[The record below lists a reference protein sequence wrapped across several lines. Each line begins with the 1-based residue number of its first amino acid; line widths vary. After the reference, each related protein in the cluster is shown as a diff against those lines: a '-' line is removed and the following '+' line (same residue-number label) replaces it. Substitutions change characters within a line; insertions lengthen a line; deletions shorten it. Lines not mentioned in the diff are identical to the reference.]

1 MAQYQVIARKW
12 RPQSFQ
18 DLIGQDHISTTLL
31 NALRGDRLPQALLFT
46 GVRGTGKT
54 STARILAKS
63 LRCTNSKDYVP
74 CGACQDC
81 IDITA
86 GRAID
91 VVEIDGASN
100 NGVDAIRE
108 LRDSVG
114 YMPSSGKYK
123 IYIIDEV
130 HMLSTAAFNALLKT
144 LEEPPPHVVFILATT
159 EAQKIPNTILS
170 RCQRFDFRRIPSRQI
185 AEQLKRICDAEG
197 VTTNVLAEGAQN
209 LEAAVWAIARQADG
223 SMRDSQS
230 LLDQVI
236 TFSNKEI
243 TLAKVIEVLGLTDR
257 QLVIDGVTSLI
268 TRDPAMALGLV
279 QKVNRSGVDPKIF
292 AQDLLE
298 EVRNALMVRLCAEDP
313 PRVVDLPDSEI
324 QSLAALAAT
333 TTEEDLH
340 MLFDMMLKGVNDLLR
355 ASDPRLVLEMTL
367 LRVASSPTMMSIR
380 DLFAGG
386 LPATSRV
393 NSNAATPVGG
403 PASTPSANVQANSA
417 AAVPKK
423 LTPPSFENPNSFASG
438 SSAAN
443 SPATSRV
450 NLPAGTASALGAQP
464 KNYGG
469 ASSNEPGANDAPA
482 SGEATGGAKYT
493 MDSFTR
499 AAKAGG
505 TKTQG
510 VPAKVVVTALPALS
524 ANSSGSASGG
534 AVGGATGGGGSNPQH
549 DPHATQE
556 ERDNDA
562 NRPMPSRSQDP
573 WLHFVYMVRKSNGLL
588 GAMLENTHVV
598 EKTDEKLTIGV
609 PKKVAFVIDKL
620 KDPDNI
626 RRIEQF
632 IETVWEKHMKV
643 EIKPAEASADHLT
656 PRAKEERAKV
666 EKTQSIEAAVEQNS
680 LVRTAKNV
688 FKTQVKAIRD
698 PEGNGLSAGASA
710 KRPK

>member
-12 RPQSFQ
+12 RPQSCQELF
-18 DLIGQDHISTTLL
+18 GQDHISTTLL

-63 LRCTNSKDYVP
+63 LRCTGPDGKGSQDFVP
-74 CGACQDC
+74 CGVCRDCQD
-81 IDITA
+81 IAA
-86 GRAID
+86 GRSID

-114 YMPSSGKYK
+114 YMPSSGQYK

-197 VTTNVLAEGAQN
+197 VKTNQD
-209 LEAAVWAIARQADG
+209 AVWSIARQADG

-243 TLAKVIEVLGLTDR
+243 TLDKVIEVLGLTDR

-268 TRDPAMALGLV
+268 TRKPAMALALV
-279 QKVNRSGVDPKIF
+279 EKVNRSGVDPKLF

-298 EVRNALMVRLCAEDP
+298 EIRNALMVRLCQDDP
-313 PRVVDLPDSEI
+313 TRVVDLPDSEI
-324 QSLAALAAT
+324 QALSTLANST
-333 TTEEDLH
+333 SEEDLH
-340 MLFDMMLKGVNDLLR
+340 TLFDMMLKGVNDLLR
-355 ASDPRLVLEMTL
+355 SSDPRLVLEMTL
-367 LRVASSPTMMSIR
+367 LRIASSPTMVALR
-380 DLFAGG
+380 DLLSGRAIPVSSVANAN
-386 LPATSRV
+386 PAPTAAPAPASV
-393 NSNAATPVGG
+393 AAPVVPAAAATP
-403 PASTPSANVQANSA
+403 QA
-417 AAVPKK
+417 P
-423 LTPPSFENPNSFASG
+423 T
-438 SSAAN
+438 
-443 SPATSRV
+443 T
-450 NLPAGTASALGAQP
+450 
-464 KNYGG
+464 
-469 ASSNEPGANDAPA
+469 APA
-482 SGEATGGAKYT
+482 VAPTEASEPQSQYT
-493 MDSFTR
+493 VDSFTR
-499 AAKAGG
+499 AVKPG
-505 TKTQG
+505 T
-510 VPAKVVVTALPALS
+510 PKVFGTPIKPVVTALPPAS
-524 ANSSGSASGG
+524 APAAMPAAAEAQGG
-534 AVGGATGGGGSNPQH
+534 AA
-549 DPHATQE
+549 DE
-556 ERDNDA
+556 EA
-562 NRPMPSRSQDP
+562 PSRAKDP

-588 GAMLENTHVV
+588 GAMLENTHIVEQDANRVV
-598 EKTDEKLTIGV
+598 VGV
-609 PKKVAFVIDKL
+609 PKKVAFVVDKL
-620 KDPDNI
+620 KDPDNV

-632 IETVWEKHMKV
+632 IETVWQKHMKV
-643 EIKPAEASADHLT
+643 EIRPSEGAEMT
-656 PRAKEERAKV
+656 PRAQQERAKV
-666 EKTQSIEAAVEQNS
+666 ERTQSIEAAVEQNP

-698 PEGNGLSAGASA
+698 TDGST

>member
-63 LRCTNSKDYVP
+63 LRCTGPDGTGSKDYVP
-74 CGACQDC
+74 CGVCQDC
-81 IDITA
+81 LDITA

-197 VTTNVLAEGAQN
+197 VKTNQD
-209 LEAAVWAIARQADG
+209 AVWSIARQADG

-243 TLAKVIEVLGLTDR
+243 TLDKVIEVLGLTDR

-268 TRDPAMALGLV
+268 TRDASMAMGLV
-279 QKVNRSGVDPKIF
+279 EKVNRSGVDPKIF

-298 EVRNALMVRLCAEDP
+298 EIRNALMVRLCKDDP
-313 PRVVDLPDSEI
+313 TRVVDLPDSEI
-324 QSLAALAAT
+324 QALGKLASAT
-333 TTEEDLH
+333 SEEDLH
-340 MLFDMMLKGVNDLLR
+340 TLFDMMLKGVNDLLR
-355 ASDPRLVLEMTL
+355 SSDPRLVLEMTL
-367 LRVASSPTMMSIR
+367 LRIASSPTMIALR
-380 DLFAGG
+380 DLMNGRSI
-386 LPATSRV
+386 PAVSAQAV
-393 NSNAATPVGG
+393 ATPAAV
-403 PASTPSANVQANSA
+403 SAPTAPVASA
-417 AAVPKK
+417 APKK
-423 LTPPSFENPNSFASG
+423 LTPPTFENPHSFVSTPANAGANPAPDVTSNAKWAP
-438 SSAAN
+438 SAPVIS
-443 SPATSRV
+443 SPA
-450 NLPAGTASALGAQP
+450 
-464 KNYGG
+464 
-469 ASSNEPGANDAPA
+469 A
-482 SGEATGGAKYT
+482 SGETAGETKKYT

-499 AAKAGG
+499 AVKPGAAKTHGAPAKA
-505 TKTQG
+505 
-510 VPAKVVVTALPALS
+510 VVTALPPLEAKP
-524 ANSSGSASGG
+524 AVAASSSENGDPD
-534 AVGGATGGGGSNPQH
+534 GGSSSE
-549 DPHATQE
+549 A
-556 ERDNDA
+556 A
-562 NRPMPSRSQDP
+562 PSRAKDP

-588 GAMLENTHVV
+588 GAMLENTHIV
-598 EKTDEKLTIGV
+598 ERTEQKLTIGV

-620 KDPDNI
+620 KDPDNV

-632 IETVWEKHMKV
+632 IETVWEKHLKV
-643 EIKPAEASADHLT
+643 EIKPAEAASDHLT

-666 EKTQSIEAAVEQNS
+666 EKTQSIEAAVEQNP

-698 PEGNGLSAGASA
+698 PEGSGSSA

>member
-63 LRCTNSKDYVP
+63 LRCTNAKDYVP
-74 CGACQDC
+74 CGECRDCQD
-81 IDITA
+81 IAA

-123 IYIIDEV
+123 VYIIDEV

-185 AEQLKRICDAEG
+185 AEHLKRICDAEG
-197 VTTNVLAEGAQN
+197 VQASQDAL
-209 LEAAVWAIARQADG
+209 WSIARQADG

-243 TLAKVIEVLGLTDR
+243 SLQKVIEVLGLTDR

-268 TRDPAMALGLV
+268 SRDPTMALSLV
-279 QKVNRSGVDPKIF
+279 EKVNRSGVDPKIF

-298 EVRNALMVRLCAEDP
+298 EIRNSLMVRLCADDP
-313 PRVVDLPDSEI
+313 TRVVDLPDSEI
-324 QSLAALAAT
+324 QSLSALAHT
-333 TTEEDLH
+333 TSEEDLH
-340 MLFDMMLKGVNDLLR
+340 TLFDMMLKGVNDLLR
-355 ASDPRLVLEMTL
+355 SSDPRLVLEMTL
-367 LRVASSPTMMSIR
+367 LRISSSPTMVALR
-380 DLFAGG
+380 DLFAGRT
-386 LPATSRV
+386 LPAASAITGAAGAPSHAAQAKPSPSVASLGTSE
-393 NSNAATPVGG
+393 TPVAK
-403 PASTPSANVQANSA
+403 PR
-417 AAVPKK
+417 
-423 LTPPSFENPNSFASG
+423 TPPSFDPPSADPSAG
-438 SSAAN
+438 SPAVGSAAH
-443 SPATSRV
+443 
-450 NLPAGTASALGAQP
+450 SAAETQ
-464 KNYGG
+464 
-469 ASSNEPGANDAPA
+469 
-482 SGEATGGAKYT
+482 KYT

-499 AAKAGG
+499 AVKPGAAKTSGAA
-505 TKTQG
+505 
-510 VPAKVVVTALPALS
+510 AKPVVTALPPVA
-524 ANSSGSASGG
+524 ASTG
-534 AVGGATGGGGSNPQH
+534 AKRAGADDEAADDTP
-549 DPHATQE
+549 A
-556 ERDNDA
+556 
-562 NRPMPSRSQDP
+562 PSRSQDP
-573 WLHFVYMVRKSNGLL
+573 WLHFVYTVRKSNGLL
-588 GAMLENTHVV
+588 GAMLENTHIL
-598 EKTDEKLTIGV
+598 EKTHDRLVIGV

-620 KDPDNI
+620 KDSDNI

-632 IETVWEKHMKV
+632 IETVWEKRMKV
-643 EIKPAEASADHLT
+643 EVKPGEAATDHLT

-666 EKTQSIEAAVEQNS
+666 EKTQSIEAAVEENP

-698 PEGNGLSAGASA
+698 PDANASA
-710 KRPK
+710 KRPNK

>member
-74 CGACQDC
+74 CGVCRDC
-81 IDITA
+81 LDVA
-86 GRAID
+86 SGRAID

-108 LRDSVG
+108 LRESVG

-197 VTTNVLAEGAQN
+197 VKTNQD
-209 LEAAVWAIARQADG
+209 AVWSIARQADG

-236 TFSNKEI
+236 TFSAGEI
-243 TLAKVIEVLGLTDR
+243 TLSKVIEVLGLTDR
-257 QLVIDGVTSLI
+257 QLVIDGVTSLVS
-268 TRDPAMALGLV
+268 RNPAMALGLV
-279 QKVNRSGVDPKIF
+279 EKVNRSGVDPKIF

-298 EVRNALMVRLCAEDP
+298 EIRNALMVRLCKDDP
-313 PRVVDLPDSEI
+313 TRVVDLPDSEI
-324 QSLAALAAT
+324 QSLSALANT
-333 TTEEDLH
+333 TSEEDLH
-340 MLFDMMLKGVNDLLR
+340 TLFDMMLKGVNDLLR
-355 ASDPRLVLEMTL
+355 SSDPRLVLEMTL
-367 LRVASSPTMMSIR
+367 LRISSSPTMVALR
-380 DLFAGG
+380 DLFAGRVVS
-386 LPATSRV
+386 ATPSLA
-393 NSNAATPVGG
+393 AAT
-403 PASTPSANVQANSA
+403 ASSA
-417 AAVPKK
+417 APAPAKVR
-423 LTPPSFENPNSFASG
+423 TPPTFENPNSFAS
-438 SSAAN
+438 SSATPAPAPAPAA
-443 SPATSRV
+443 SPATSGPV
-450 NLPAGTASALGAQP
+450 TKAPSTSAVSAAAAS
-464 KNYGG
+464 
-469 ASSNEPGANDAPA
+469 DA
-482 SGEATGGAKYT
+482 SGETKKYT
-493 MDSFTR
+493 VDSFTR
-499 AAKAGG
+499 AVKPGAA
-505 TKTQG
+505 KTQG
-510 VPAKVVVTALPALS
+510 AAAKPVVTALPPLA
-524 ANSSGSASGG
+524 APTPNSG
-534 AVGGATGGGGSNPQH
+534 N
-549 DPHATQE
+549 
-556 ERDNDA
+556 RDA
-562 NRPMPSRSQDP
+562 NGEPEADEQPAPSRAQDP

-588 GAMLENTHVV
+588 GAMLENTHVI
-598 EKTDEKLTIGV
+598 EKTNEKLTIGV

-632 IETVWEKHMKV
+632 IETVWEKRMKV
-643 EIKPAEASADHLT
+643 EIKPAEAAADHLT

-666 EKTQSIEAAVEQNS
+666 EKTQSIEAAVEMNP

-698 PEGNGLSAGASA
+698 PEGTGPSA

>member
-63 LRCTNSKDYVP
+63 LRCTQAQDFVP
-74 CGACQDC
+74 CGVCRDC
-81 IDITA
+81 VDIAA

-114 YMPSSGKYK
+114 YMPSSGRYK
-123 IYIIDEV
+123 VYIIDEV

-185 AEQLKRICDAEG
+185 AEQLKRICDAES
-197 VTTNVLAEGAQN
+197 VKTNQD
-209 LEAAVWAIARQADG
+209 AVWSIARQADG

-243 TLAKVIEVLGLTDR
+243 TLEKVIEVLGLTDR

-268 TRDPAMALGLV
+268 SRNPAMALGLV
-279 QKVNRSGVDPKIF
+279 EKVNRSGVDPKIF

-298 EVRNALMVRLCAEDP
+298 EIRNALMVRLCKDDP
-313 PRVVDLPDSEI
+313 TRVVDLPDSEI
-324 QSLAALAAT
+324 QALSKLAST
-333 TTEEDLH
+333 TSEEDLH
-340 MLFDMMLKGVNDLLR
+340 TLFDMMLKGVNDLLR
-355 ASDPRLVLEMTL
+355 SSDPRLVLEMTL
-367 LRVASSPTMMSIR
+367 LRIASSPTMIALR
-380 DLFAGG
+380 DLMNGRAI
-386 LPATSRV
+386 PAASISV
-393 NSNAATPVGG
+393 APAA
-403 PASTPSANVQANSA
+403 PSAASP
-417 AAVPKK
+417 PKK
-423 LTPPSFENPNSFASG
+423 LTPPSFENPHSFVSTPAASG
-438 SSAAN
+438 SSPTNSSGTSSNTGGSLSAQKVDNSTSSDAGDS
-443 SPATSRV
+443 SPASET
-450 NLPAGTASALGAQP
+450 
-464 KNYGG
+464 K
-469 ASSNEPGANDAPA
+469 
-482 SGEATGGAKYT
+482 KYT

-499 AAKAGG
+499 AVKPGAA
-505 TKTQG
+505 KTQG
-510 VPAKVVVTALPALS
+510 APAKAVVTALPPLETKPAAS
-524 ANSSGSASGG
+524 SSSGDDNS
-534 AVGGATGGGGSNPQH
+534 
-549 DPHATQE
+549 QE
-556 ERDNDA
+556 TEA
-562 NRPMPSRSQDP
+562 APSRSQDP

-588 GAMLENTHVV
+588 GAMLENTHIV
-598 EKTDEKLTIGV
+598 ERSDERLTIGV

-620 KDPDNI
+620 KDPDNV

-632 IETVWEKHMKV
+632 IETVWEKHLKV
-643 EIKPAEASADHLT
+643 EIKPAEAASDHLT

-666 EKTQSIEAAVEQNS
+666 EKTQSIEAAVEQNP

-698 PEGNGLSAGASA
+698 PEGSSA

>member
-74 CGACQDC
+74 CGTCQDC
-81 IDITA
+81 MDITA

-91 VVEIDGASN
+91 VIEIDGASN

-185 AEQLKRICDAEG
+185 AEQLKRIGLAEG
-197 VTTNVLAEGAQN
+197 VTSNAVGEDTQG
-209 LEAAVWAIARQADG
+209 LEAALWAIARQADG

-243 TLAKVIEVLGLTDR
+243 TLSKVIEVLGLTDR
-257 QLVIDGVTSLI
+257 QLVIDGVTALI

-279 QKVNRSGVDPKIF
+279 EKVNRSGVDPKIF

-298 EVRNALMVRLCAEDP
+298 EIRNALMVRLCVSDP
-313 PRVVDLPDSEI
+313 ARVVDLPDSEI
-324 QSLAALAAT
+324 QALGNLAAT

-367 LRVASSPTMMSIR
+367 LRVASSPSMMALR
-380 DLFAGG
+380 DLFTNGPS
-386 LPATSRV
+386 L
-393 NSNAATPVGG
+393 AA
-403 PASTPSANVQANSA
+403 ASTTAPRAPLGTATAMAAQARANSTA
-417 AAVPKK
+417 NETAPAPPKK
-423 LTPPSFENPNSFASG
+423 LTPPSFENPNSFV
-438 SSAAN
+438 
-443 SPATSRV
+443 SPATSRA
-450 NLPAGTASALGAQP
+450 NSPADSAAISTPNP
-464 KNYGG
+464 KAPSFTSAAPTTSATMNAG
-469 ASSNEPGANDAPA
+469 SSDGANGSAAGP
-482 SGEATGGAKYT
+482 SKYT

-499 AAKAGG
+499 PAKAGG
-505 TKTQG
+505 VKTQG
-510 VPAKVVVTALPALS
+510 AAAKTVVTALPPLAPQPS
-524 ANSSGSASGG
+524 NNTTAMQNDPNS
-534 AVGGATGGGGSNPQH
+534 
-549 DPHATQE
+549 TQE
-556 ERDNDA
+556 ERDEA
-562 NRPMPSRSQDP
+562 NRPAPSRTQDP

-598 EKTDEKLTIGV
+598 EKTETKLTIGV

-643 EIKPAEASADHLT
+643 EIKPAEAAAGDLT

-666 EKTQSIEAAVEQNS
+666 EKTQSIEAAVEQNP

>member
-63 LRCTNSKDYVP
+63 LRCTGPDGKGSQDFVP
-74 CGACQDC
+74 CGVCRDCQD
-81 IDITA
+81 IAT

-114 YMPSSGKYK
+114 YMPSSGQYK

-144 LEEPPPHVVFILATT
+144 LEEPPPHVIFILATT

-197 VTTNVLAEGAQN
+197 VKTNQD
-209 LEAAVWAIARQADG
+209 AVWSIARQADG

-243 TLAKVIEVLGLTDR
+243 TLDKVIEVLGLTDR

-268 TRDPAMALGLV
+268 TRKPSMALALV
-279 QKVNRSGVDPKIF
+279 EKVNRSGVDPKLF

-298 EVRNALMVRLCAEDP
+298 EIRNALMVRLCQDDP
-313 PRVVDLPDSEI
+313 TRVVDLPDSEI
-324 QSLAALAAT
+324 QSLSALANST
-333 TTEEDLH
+333 SEEDLH
-340 MLFDMMLKGVNDLLR
+340 TLFDMMLKGVNDLLR
-355 ASDPRLVLEMTL
+355 SSDPRLVLEMTL
-367 LRVASSPTMMSIR
+367 LRIASSPTMMALR
-380 DLFAGG
+380 DLLNGRAIPVATTANTVASAQGATA
-386 LPATSRV
+386 PAHTPAPPVTTSAPT
-393 NSNAATPVGG
+393 AAP
-403 PASTPSANVQANSA
+403 PASVSAPA
-417 AAVPKK
+417 AAPQAEV
-423 LTPPSFENPNSFASG
+423 S
-438 SSAAN
+438 
-443 SPATSRV
+443 
-450 NLPAGTASALGAQP
+450 
-464 KNYGG
+464 
-469 ASSNEPGANDAPA
+469 EPQ
-482 SGEATGGAKYT
+482 SQYT
-493 MDSFTR
+493 VDTFTR
-499 AAKAGG
+499 AVKPG
-505 TKTQG
+505 TPKVFG
-510 VPAKVVVTALPALS
+510 VPLKPVVTALPPGPAPT
-524 ANSSGSASGG
+524 AMPAGGTDGGSGSNS
-534 AVGGATGGGGSNPQH
+534 
-549 DPHATQE
+549 E
-556 ERDNDA
+556 EEA
-562 NRPMPSRSQDP
+562 PSRLKDP
-573 WLHFVYMVRKSNGLL
+573 WLHFVYTVRKSNGLL
-588 GAMLENTHVV
+588 GAMLENTHIVEQDANRVV
-598 EKTDEKLTIGV
+598 VGV

-620 KDPDNI
+620 KDPDNV

-632 IETVWEKHMKV
+632 IETVWQKHMKV
-643 EIKPAEASADHLT
+643 EIRPSEGADMT
-656 PRAKEERAKV
+656 PRAQQERAKV
-666 EKTQSIEAAVEQNS
+666 ERTQSIEAAVEQNP

-698 PEGNGLSAGASA
+698 TDGST

>member
-54 STARILAKS
+54 SAARILAKS
-63 LRCTNSKDYVP
+63 MRCNGPDGSGSKDYVP
-74 CGACQDC
+74 CGTCRDC
-81 IDITA
+81 TDIA
-86 GRAID
+86 SGRAID

-114 YMPSSGKYK
+114 YMPSSGRYK

-185 AEQLKRICDAEG
+185 ADHLKTICDAEG
-197 VTTNVLAEGAQN
+197 VSTHQ
-209 LEAAVWAIARQADG
+209 EALWSLARQADG

-236 TFSNKEI
+236 TFSKKEI
-243 TLAKVIEVLGLTDR
+243 TLEKVIEVLGLTDR

-268 TRDPAMALGLV
+268 SRNAVMALGLV
-279 QKVNRSGVDPKIF
+279 EKVNRSGVDPKIF

-298 EVRNALMVRLCAEDP
+298 EIRNALMIRLCTDDP
-313 PRVVDLPDSEI
+313 ARVVDLPDSEI
-324 QSLAALAAT
+324 QSLRDLAMT
-333 TTEEDLH
+333 TSEEDLH
-340 MLFDMMLKGVNDLLR
+340 TLFDMMLKGVNDLLR
-355 ASDPRLVLEMTL
+355 SSDPRLVLEMTL
-367 LRVASSPTMMSIR
+367 LRIASSPSIVSVR
-380 DLFAGG
+380 EFFAGAKAPASA
-386 LPATSRV
+386 PAT
-393 NSNAATPVGG
+393 A
-403 PASTPSANVQANSA
+403 PA
-417 AAVPKK
+417 PKK
-423 LTPPSFENPNSFASG
+423 ALTPPTFAKTAEPARPTAPSG
-438 SSAAN
+438 S
-443 SPATSRV
+443 
-450 NLPAGTASALGAQP
+450 ASVSHAEV
-464 KNYGG
+464 
-469 ASSNEPGANDAPA
+469 SSSE
-482 SGEATGGAKYT
+482 TAKYSV
-493 MDSFTR
+493 DSFTR
-499 AAKAGG
+499 SVKPGAPKVMGTPAVKE
-505 TKTQG
+505 TKT
-510 VPAKVVVTALPALS
+510 VVTALPPLEPS
-524 ANSSGSASGG
+524 AGG
-534 AVGGATGGGGSNPQH
+534 RGDSQDDG
-549 DPHATQE
+549 
-556 ERDNDA
+556 ERDE
-562 NRPMPSRSQDP
+562 RPEPSRSQDP

-598 EKTDEKLTIGV
+598 EKSDEKLIIGV

-620 KDPDNI
+620 KDADNI

-632 IETVWEKHMKV
+632 IETVWQKRMKV
-643 EIKPAEASADHLT
+643 EIKPAEASAENMT

-666 EKTQSIEAAVEQNS
+666 VKTQSIEAAVELDP

-698 PEGNGLSAGASA
+698 TG
-710 KRPK
+710 K

>member
-63 LRCTNSKDYVP
+63 LRCQGADGKGSKDFVP
-74 CGACQDC
+74 CGVCRDCQD
-81 IDITA
+81 IAA
-86 GRAID
+86 GRSID

-114 YMPSSGKYK
+114 YMPSSGSYK

-197 VTTNVLAEGAQN
+197 VKTNQD
-209 LEAAVWAIARQADG
+209 AVWSIARQADG

-243 TLAKVIEVLGLTDR
+243 TLEKVIEVLGLTDR
-257 QLVIDGVTSLI
+257 QLVIEGVTSLI
-268 TRDPAMALGLV
+268 LRKPEMALALV
-279 QKVNRSGVDPKIF
+279 EKVNRSGVDPKLF

-298 EVRNALMVRLCAEDP
+298 EIRNALMVRLCQDDP
-313 PRVVDLPDSEI
+313 TRVVDLPDSEI
-324 QSLAALAAT
+324 QSLGTLANST
-333 TTEEDLH
+333 SEEDLH
-340 MLFDMMLKGVNDLLR
+340 TLFDMMLKGVNDLLR
-355 ASDPRLVLEMTL
+355 SSDPRLVLEMTL
-367 LRVASSPTMMSIR
+367 LRVASSPSMVALR
-380 DLFAGG
+380 DLLSGRAIPTSTIATATVSPTPTSVATKPRAPS
-386 LPATSRV
+386 PA
-393 NSNAATPVGG
+393 NA
-403 PASTPSANVQANSA
+403 PAEA
-417 AAVPKK
+417 AA
-423 LTPPSFENPNSFASG
+423 A
-438 SSAAN
+438 
-443 SPATSRV
+443 SPAPAAPTS
-450 NLPAGTASALGAQP
+450 TAP
-464 KNYGG
+464 
-469 ASSNEPGANDAPA
+469 NETVSEPQ
-482 SGEATGGAKYT
+482 SQYT
-493 MDSFTR
+493 VDSFTR
-499 AAKAGG
+499 AVKPGAPKVFG
-505 TKTQG
+505 TPLK
-510 VPAKVVVTALPALS
+510 PIVTALPPDSTSS
-524 ANSSGSASGG
+524 AATSAMPAASASGG
-534 AVGGATGGGGSNPQH
+534 SVG
-549 DPHATQE
+549 DE
-556 ERDNDA
+556 V
-562 NRPMPSRSQDP
+562 PSRAKDP

-598 EKTDEKLTIGV
+598 EQSAERIVVGV

-620 KDPDNI
+620 KDPDNV

-632 IETVWEKHMKV
+632 IETVWQKHMKV
-643 EIKPAEASADHLT
+643 EIRPSEGSADMT
-656 PRAKEERAKV
+656 PRAKQERAKI
-666 EKTQSIEAAVEQNS
+666 ERTQSIEAAVDQNP

-698 PEGNGLSAGASA
+698 TEGST